1 MKFRAVPLAAAVGEI
16 LAHNVRDE
24 AGRRVLRKG
33 IELGDPALARLAELG
48 YSSVYVAE
56 IEVGDVHE
64 NEAARRIAAVVGGPG
79 TTAGRAHAGRVDLT
93 AAALGV
99 VRVRTAPLLRLNGI
113 EGVTVA
119 TLPAHAVA
127 APRRRIATVK
137 VIPYAI
143 PEGAVAR
150 AEGIDARGGIVS
162 IVAIRPSTVA
172 LVLVGGPGGQR
183 YLNDGIGPA
192 IRRRLERLGARVLP
206 PALSPPEASRLA
218 SVLAGQHGRGAEMI
232 VVAGETAI
240 MDLDDLIPRGLRLAG
255 GEVEQL
261 GLPMDPGQLL
271 LLGRLGDLPVVGA
284 PGCVRGTGPD
294 GFDAVVPRLLAGEE
308 LTGTDLR
315 ALGHGGL
322 LSDPRRG

>member
-1 MKFRAVPLAAAVGEI
+1 MKFRAVPLAAAAGEI
-16 LAHNVRDE
+16 LAHNVRDQ

-48 YSSVYVAE
+48 YTSVYVAE

-64 NEAARRIAAVVGGPG
+64 NEAARRIAAVVAGPG
-79 TTAGRAHAGRVDLT
+79 TAAGRAHAGRVDLT
-93 AAALGV
+93 PAALGV
-99 VRVRTAPLLRLNGI
+99 VRVRTAPLFRLNGI

-150 AEGIDARGGIVS
+150 AEGIDAQGGIVS
-162 IVAIRPSTVA
+162 VVAIRPSTVA

-206 PALSPPEASRLA
+206 PALAPPDASRLA

>member
-1 MKFRAVPLAAAVGEI
+1 MKFRAVPLAAAGGEI

-48 YSSVYVAE
+48 YTSVYVAE

-64 NEAARRIAAVVGGPG
+64 NEAARRIAAVVAGPG
-79 TTAGRAHAGRVDLT
+79 TAAGRAHAGRVDLT
-93 AAALGV
+93 PAALGV

-150 AEGIDARGGIVS
+150 AEGIDPRGGIVS
-162 IVAIRPSTVA
+162 VVAIRPSTVA

-206 PALSPPEASRLA
+206 PALAPPEASRLA

>member
-1 MKFRAVPLAAAVGEI
+1 MRFRAVPLETAGGEI

-48 YSSVYVAE
+48 YATVYVAE
-56 IEVGDVHE
+56 IEADDVHE
-64 NEAARRIAAVVGGPG
+64 NEAARRIAAVVAGPG
-79 TTAGRAHAGRVDLT
+79 TTAGRAHAGRVDL
-93 AAALGV
+93 APAALGV

-119 TLPAHAVA
+119 TLPAHSVA
-127 APRRRIATVK
+127 APRRRVATVK

-150 AEGIDARGGIVS
+150 AEGIEPRGGIVS
-162 IVAIRPSTVA
+162 VAAIRPSTVA

-183 YLNDGIGPA
+183 YLNEGIGPA
-192 IRRRLERLGARVLP
+192 IRRRLERLGAQVLP
-206 PALSPPEASRLA
+206 PAPSPPEASRLA

-255 GEVEQL
+255 GEVEEF

-284 PGCVRGTGPD
+284 PGCVRGAGPD

-308 LTGTDLR
+308 LTGADLR